1 MKINRTGWLG
11 AGLAVVALAIAGCG
25 GGKEPATQAI
35 AGIETAI
42 ESASTEAAKYVPEDL
57 ATVQGKLA
65 ELKTA
70 FDSGDY
76 GKVIASA
83 PGILDAA
90 NKLKVNALMKKQQV
104 MTAMQ
109 GEWKSLSESLPAA
122 VTQIDAR
129 LGAIDK
135 MRRRW
140 TPEQTAQ
147 HEAART
153 GVAEAKA
160 LWEQAGAAM
169 TAGNLEEAVT
179 KARDV
184 KAKTDAAMAALGL
197 TAAS

>member
-11 AGLAVVALAIAGCG
+11 TGLAVVALAIAGCG
-25 GGKEPATQAI
+25 GAKEPATKAI

-42 ESASTEAAKYVPEDL
+42 ESASAEAAKYVPEDL

-70 FDSGDY
+70 YDGGDY
-76 GKVIASA
+76 AKVLASA

-104 MTAMQ
+104 LTAMQ

-147 HEAART
+147 HDAART